1 MDSRLVLSALAV
13 VALGTLVAVG
23 VAFAA
28 LSGDDPPPPGAG
40 QTGTIDVTFTLE
52 AEPPVA
58 ARTWAFEVVDSADD
72 VVARIVLTTADAQ
85 LRVTARSSPL
95 PHGAYSVRQVLT
107 DDDRTE
113 CGPGALYA
121 VVTPPGGSLSLRL
134 ERPVAL
140 AQFVVTICE

>member
-1 MDSRLVLSALAV
+1 MPSRFMITGFAIAALLAV
-13 VALGTLVAVG
+13 VSVGLAV
-23 VAFAA
+23 AA
-28 LSGDDPPPPGAG
+28 LSGQDSSEPETA
-40 QTGTIDVTFTLE
+40 TGLIEVALTLE

-134 ERPVAL
+134 EGPVAL